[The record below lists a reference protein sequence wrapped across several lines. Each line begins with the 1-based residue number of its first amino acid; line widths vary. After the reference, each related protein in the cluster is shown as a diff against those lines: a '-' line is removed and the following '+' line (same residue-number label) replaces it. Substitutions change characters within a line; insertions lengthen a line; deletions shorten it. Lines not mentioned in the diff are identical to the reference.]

1 MRKTMRKADSDSP
14 IYSGIRVLF
23 AVAPAGT
30 YPKVRTYSG
39 KCVKQCVKLRP
50 CFLFETNALY

>member
-1 MRKTMRKADSDSP
+1 
-14 IYSGIRVLF
+14 VLF